1 MSPITHFLFGWV
13 AFERLFP
20 SRRDKAIVALAG
32 IAPDIDGLG
41 MAVDLVNRALQR
53 PETAYYHEYHRLLA
67 HGLPAAVVFAMIA
80 FALGRRRL
88 PVALATFA
96 AVHLHLL
103 CDLVGSRG
111 SDALD
116 LWPIHYLEPLAREP
130 VGAWAMQWPLVGWQN
145 FAITAA
151 LMFVTMRRA
160 ARVGASPVGLVSERA
175 DAAFVGVL
183 RKWRRQLT
191 RGD

>member
-20 SRRDKAIVALAG
+20 FRRDKAIVALAG
-32 IAPDIDGLG
+32 IAPDLDGLG
-41 MAVDLVNRALQR
+41 MAVDLLNRALQR
-53 PETAYYHEYHRLLA
+53 PETTYYNDYHRLLA
-67 HGLPAAVVFAMIA
+67 HGLPAAVGFAALA

-88 PVALATFA
+88 RVALAAFG

-103 CDLVGSRG
+103 CDLAGSRG
-111 SDALD
+111 SDPGD

-130 VGAWAMQWPLVGWQN
+130 VVAWALQWPLVGWQN
-145 FAITAA
+145 LAITAA
-151 LMFVTMRRA
+151 LMFATMRRA
-160 ARVGASPVGLVSERA
+160 ARTGYSPVVLASGRA
-175 DAAFVGVL
+175 DAVFVGVL

>member
-1 MSPITHFLFGWV
+1 VSPVTHFLFGWV

-20 SRRDKAIVALAG
+20 TRRDKAIVALAG
-32 IAPDIDGLG
+32 IAPDLDGLG
-41 MAVDLVNRALQR
+41 MVVDLANRALHR
-53 PETAYYHEYHRLLA
+53 PETAYYHEFHRLLS
-67 HGLPAAVVFAMIA
+67 HGLPAAVVAVLA

-88 PVALATFA
+88 SVALATFA

-103 CDLVGSRG
+103 CDLAGSRG
-111 SDALD
+111 SDPGD

-130 VGAWAMQWPLVGWQN
+130 VFAWVHQWPLVGWQN
-145 FAITAA
+145 LAITAA

-160 ARVGASPVGLVSERA
+160 ARLGHSPVGLASERA
-175 DAAFVGVL
+175 DAVFVGVL